1 MELLDGSTGRDF
13 VLYGKD
19 GDERFSA
26 RLLDPDTTLRISWT
40 DNLPRIGFRL
50 REVQWMAGG
59 IGSFNRITGMASDQL
74 ERSIRAGTFD
84 PNKAAEIL
92 GAMLTGR
99 GGVAVIPRSSVKGVL
114 DIVAERFG

>member
-1 MELLDGSTGRDF
+1 
-13 VLYGKD
+13 
-19 GDERFSA
+19 
-26 RLLDPDTTLRISWT
+26 
-40 DNLPRIGFRL
+40 
-50 REVQWMAGG
+50 MAGG

-99 GGVAVIPRSSVKGVL
+99 WGVAVIPRSSVKGVL